1 MELTPG
7 KLNVLDKGV
16 VKALELL
23 EGAAVTEIALAC
35 GTATAGRYEARRKDR
50 TKKDIASQTNVH
62 KKKCTQHP
70 RRTSQAGIGGNL
82 SYFQQLHTIILC
94 VYMYVNVNRIIII
107 QDETFRQKVWHSLF
121 TLPFCSI
128 QLLFRSIL
136 QDIVSSFLSSVSFS
150 LFYNPN
156 QRSSKISMP
165 IVATP
170 TPNRG

>member
-1 MELTPG
+1 MYSPIVY
-7 KLNVLDKGV
+7 KHQ
-16 VKALELL
+16 
-23 EGAAVTEIALAC
+23 
-35 GTATAGRYEARRKDR
+35 
-50 TKKDIASQTNVH
+50 S
-62 KKKCTQHP
+62 
-70 RRTSQAGIGGNL
+70 AGIGGNL
-82 SYFQQLHTIILC
+82 SYFQQLQNIILC
-94 VYMYVNVNRIIII
+94 VYSYLNVNRIIII

-170 TPNRG
+170 TPNRGWLNKNTKNNRAYIFNSFQRVLWFDY